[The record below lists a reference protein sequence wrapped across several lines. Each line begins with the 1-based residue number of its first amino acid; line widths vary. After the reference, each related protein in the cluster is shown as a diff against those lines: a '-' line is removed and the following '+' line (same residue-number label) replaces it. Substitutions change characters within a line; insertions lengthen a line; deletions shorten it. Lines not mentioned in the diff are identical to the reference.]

1 MIGIEEGRSEG
12 LKREGVTKFAHSL
25 LAANIV
31 GDNKS
36 ALEFAE
42 SIGTFAED
50 FHDIETEGKEVKAS
64 LNAED
69 GKLQVSFSPESIKLS
84 FSNKAGVQTY
94 EANSPVEKVQLR
106 GPFLRFKLR
115 DGGSVR
121 AVKQYETISIDHFA
135 FDLYDLK

>member
-1 MIGIEEGRSEG
+1 MIRIEEERSEE

-25 LAANIV
+25 LAVNIV
-31 GDNKS
+31 DNYEG

-42 SIGTFAED
+42 NIGTFAED
-50 FHDIETEGKEVKAS
+50 FLDIETEGKEVKAS

-69 GKLQVSFSPESIKLS
+69 GKLQVSFSPESFKLS
-84 FSNKAGVQTY
+84 FSNKVGVQTY
-94 EANSPVEKVQLR
+94 EANSPVEKIQLQ